1 MKHKIYAIDSGFITS
16 VGMYPYDVRCEML
29 KTAGYD
35 AIMPNLSW
43 KTWEDVPKFLSTP
56 TRHGIDVH
64 GVYFTVDLAM
74 PCDGE
79 YLNKRLNLFD
89 NLPQG
94 SLLSFSIQASYPD
107 EALRKRRLEQWLST
121 LLRAAEQTKRT
132 LSLYPHIGLWTE
144 TFEDCIKICRQNAH
158 PLLKSTFSALQWYA
172 ARSKSGLAETLAPNA
187 QLLGDVNLT
196 GVSRNG
202 PCFGCTT
209 AEVGRGEFDAFALL
223 AILQTL
229 DYQKALGVNCWHIG
243 GYPLA
248 VHERSLAAIR
258 KMEQDLEQFPDWI
271 PDFTVHADF

>member
-1 MKHKIYAIDSGFITS
+1 MHQ
-16 VGMYPYDVRCEML
+16 L
-29 KTAGYD
+29 
-35 AIMPNLSW
+35 
-43 KTWEDVPKFLSTP
+43 
-56 TRHGIDVH
+56 
-64 GVYFTVDLAM
+64 
-74 PCDGE
+74 
-79 YLNKRLNLFD
+79 
-89 NLPQG
+89 
-94 SLLSFSIQASYPD
+94 
-107 EALRKRRLEQWLST
+107 
-121 LLRAAEQTKRT
+121 
-132 LSLYPHIGLWTE
+132 
-144 TFEDCIKICRQNAH
+144 
-158 PLLKSTFSALQWYA
+158 YA